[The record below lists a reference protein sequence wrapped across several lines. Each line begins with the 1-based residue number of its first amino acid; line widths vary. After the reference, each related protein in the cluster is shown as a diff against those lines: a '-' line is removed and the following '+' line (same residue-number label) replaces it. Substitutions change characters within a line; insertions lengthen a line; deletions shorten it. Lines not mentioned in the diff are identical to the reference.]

1 MVCNEVPVRAGQYV
15 YSTLRLKP
23 PVATA
28 SSPRTSRAA
37 KMPWL
42 WAASP
47 ERTAKTS
54 WLCAASANTK
64 SARRGDYELKE
75 LKQLEPAMWLRVQK
89 RYSGQT
95 PDRALPG
102 VVHKSDY
109 KNYSG
114 KTPDRAFPGVV
125 LVTITIAIVTIIK

>member
-42 WAASP
+42 WAACP

-54 WLCAASANTK
+54 WLCAASADTK

-75 LKQLEPAMWLRVQK
+75 LKQLEPAMWLRMQK

>member
-1 MVCNEVPVRAGQYV
+1 MRGCD
-15 YSTLRLKP
+15 S
-23 PVATA
+23 
-28 SSPRTSRAA
+28 
-37 KMPWL
+37 
-42 WAASP
+42 WAFRS
-47 ERTAKTS
+47 
-54 WLCAASANTK
+54 AASADTK